1 MAVINDDATLGETAD
16 CFTISSNFHIEP
28 SVEFN
33 PAKYTICNDFA
44 DEMIKKIN
52 ERSKDMMGLYEVFV
66 VDKKKGLVV
75 GDTIIAKDERIAER
89 KIVFPGDWNL
99 DDLVFFTRCIG
110 QWKSEKPQKVKIV
123 KE

>member
-1 MAVINDDATLGETAD
+1 MEEVKYGEDNYEFRVSNTNTLIDGNLKVTG
-16 CFTISSNFHIEP
+16 
-28 SVEFN
+28 
-33 PAKYTICNDFA
+33 
-44 DEMIKKIN
+44 KIIGGN
-52 ERSKDMMGLYEVFV
+52 DMMGLYEVFV
-66 VDKKKGLVV
+66 VNKKRSFIV

-89 KIVFPGDWNL
+89 KVIFPGDWNL